1 MRGSAESK
9 RVKTSLSENR
19 LWSPRRM
26 ERGSVWPSVQI
37 NPVLG
42 EEENEPGNPRCRF
55 QMRIAWVEFDEESTA
70 WMDLALLLLVRH
82 MQVVGHREDPVDVV
96 CHEGGDVTIFLPEND
111 ALKGHMSILHEDVD
125 IGSVRE

>member
-9 RVKTSLSENR
+9 RVKTALSEDR

-42 EEENEPGNPRCRF
+42 EKENEPGNPRCRF
-55 QMRIAWVEFDEESTA
+55 QMWIAWVEFDEESTA
-70 WMDLALLLLVRH
+70 RMDLALLRRVLYT
-82 MQVVGHREDPVDVV
+82 QVVGHREDAGDSS
-96 CHEGGDVTIFLPEND
+96 CHDEGDVTI
-111 ALKGHMSILHEDVD
+111 
-125 IGSVRE
+125 